1 MIFVVNAARAIP
13 AIALTIIVVSLSE
26 WWLEDKFKK
35 AENRMRDIKRS
46 AKDAKL

>member
-13 AIALTIIVVSLSE
+13 AIAFTIIVFSLSG
-26 WWLEDKFKK
+26 WWLDDKVKK